1 MQIYHRPRIFGPG
14 NTDPRHT
21 HGYRALI
28 RALRRMALTL
38 CLLNGALFMAGCA
51 STPKMEEFVPPV
63 YPPPPADPR
72 FIYERTLLFSS
83 NVEDFTTGDAIK
95 LFATGESRKIQAL
108 VKPYGVAVYHG
119 RVYVTDTVDREVMV
133 FDIAGKRFFIFG
145 DRPPGELHQ
154 PHGIAIAP
162 ARGEVYV
169 CDNTSRRVMV
179 YDLDGKFLRSL
190 GSKKV
195 FDRPTGIAAS
205 PDGTKLYVVDTGGLT
220 SMNHHVV
227 VLDSTTGEV
236 LQTIGSRGNGPGQ
249 FNLPLLDAVGPDG
262 TLYVVDG
269 GNFRVE
275 AFNPDGTFKL
285 KFGGVGRLPGQFARP
300 KGIATDKEGN
310 VYVVDT
316 AFGNF
321 QIFNPQGQL
330 LMFVGSRGEAAE
342 PGKFML
348 PAGIAV
354 DEDGRVY
361 VVDQFFRKV
370 DVFRPYALKRT
381 DGYAGVIEPRK

>member
-1 MQIYHRPRIFGPG
+1 MQIFYRPRVIRLG
-14 NTDPRHT
+14 NTNPQHT
-21 HGYRALI
+21 LEQRTLI
-28 RALRRMALTL
+28 RTLMRAVLAL
-38 CLLNGALFMAGCA
+38 CLLNGVLFMTGCA

-72 FIYERTLLFSS
+72 FIYERTLKFSS

-108 VKPYGVAVYHG
+108 IKPYGVAVYHG

-133 FDIAGKRFFIFG
+133 FDIPGKRFFIIG
-145 DRPPGELHQ
+145 NRSPGALQ
-154 PHGIAIAP
+154 KPHGIAVSST
-162 ARGEVYV
+162 RKEVYV
-169 CDNTSRRVMV
+169 CDSATKRVMV
-179 YDLDGKFLRSL
+179 YDLDGKFLRAL
-190 GSKKV
+190 GNKEI
-195 FDRPTGIAAS
+195 FDRPSGVAIS
-205 PDGTKLYVVDTGGLT
+205 PDGDKVYVVDTGGLSST
-220 SMNHHVV
+220 HHVVV
-227 VLDSTTGEV
+227 VLDSTSGKV
-236 LQTIGSRGNGPGQ
+236 LQTIGSRGSKPGQ
-249 FNLPLLDAVGPDG
+249 FNLPLQDAVAPDG

-285 KFGGVGRLPGQFARP
+285 KFGSVGRLPGQFARP
-300 KGIATDKEGN
+300 KGIAVGPKGN
-310 VYVVDT
+310 IYVVDT
-316 AFGNF
+316 AFGNL

-330 LMFVGSRGEAAE
+330 LMFIGSRGEAAE
-342 PGKFML
+342 PGKYML

-354 DEDGRVY
+354 DENGRIY

-381 DGYAGVIEPRK
+381 DGYAGVLEPRK